1 MKSIVSSLSYMF
13 FFTLFYELPFTLMTT
28 FPIDF
33 LLACLLISFGYYC
46 CLSEGS
52 STVGVDV
59 IALVLYQKNPQR
71 NLAKMIRHLNLSV
84 LVLGLLTYGV
94 FAVLTGFLFSISY
107 AWFLEKWLTWD
118 AKWQQKGLD
127 IAPNR

>member
-1 MKSIVSSLSYMF
+1 MECQ
-13 FFTLFYELPFTLMTT
+13 ELPFTLMTT

-46 CLSEGS
+46 CL
-52 STVGVDV
+52 
-59 IALVLYQKNPQR
+59 
-71 NLAKMIRHLNLSV
+71 
-84 LVLGLLTYGV
+84 LTYGV

-107 AWFLEKWLTWD
+107 AWFLEKWLAWD
-118 AKWQQKGLD
+118 AKRQQKELD

>member
-1 MKSIVSSLSYMF
+1 
-13 FFTLFYELPFTLMTT
+13 MTT

-33 LLACLLISFGYYC
+33 LLACLYYYC

-52 STVGVDV
+52 STVGVGV

-71 NLAKMIRHLNLSV
+71 NLAKIIRHLNLSV

-107 AWFLEKWLTWD
+107 AWFLEKWLAWD
-118 AKWQQKGLD
+118 AKRQQKGLD

>member
-1 MKSIVSSLSYMF
+1 
-13 FFTLFYELPFTLMTT
+13 MTT

-46 CLSEGS
+46 CLAEGS

-71 NLAKMIRHLNLSV
+71 NLAKIITFESLRLSV
-84 LVLGLLTYGV
+84 RLINLWRVC
-94 FAVLTGFLFSISY
+94 GFDGIS
-107 AWFLEKWLTWD
+107 L
-118 AKWQQKGLD
+118 
-127 IAPNR
+127 

>member
-1 MKSIVSSLSYMF
+1 
-13 FFTLFYELPFTLMTT
+13 MTT

-71 NLAKMIRHLNLSV
+71 NLAKIIRHLNLSV
-84 LVLGLLTYGV
+84 LVLGL
-94 FAVLTGFLFSISY
+94 
-107 AWFLEKWLTWD
+107 
-118 AKWQQKGLD
+118 
-127 IAPNR
+127 